1 MTGGRMMPETK
12 SAQAENAADKENS
25 QTAQTAE
32 NNETAQNEQ
41 ACEKDC
47 TQNEATDKKKKQ
59 GSKKKK
65 DNELEEKFK
74 QLNDTYLRMLAEYD
88 NYRKRTQKEKESMF
102 SDGISKVVSAILPVI
117 DNFERALISDSSDEE
132 FKNGVDM
139 IYKQLVTTLEGLGVR
154 ELECQG
160 KVFDP
165 TMHNAIMHID
175 DEQYGENEIVEVFQK
190 GYIYKDETVLRHAV
204 VKVAN

>member
-1 MTGGRMMPETK
+1 MPETK
-12 SAQAENAADKENS
+12 SVQAENAANTEN
-25 QTAQTAE
+25 TQTAE
-32 NNETAQNEQ
+32 SSEAAKDTQSCENSCNKNEIN
-41 ACEKDC
+41 
-47 TQNEATDKKKKQ
+47 DKKEKKQ

-65 DNELEEKFK
+65 DSELEEKFN

-102 SDGISKVVSAILPVI
+102 SDGISKVVLAILPVI
-117 DNFERALISDSSDEE
+117 DNFERALISNSSDEE

-165 TMHNAIMHID
+165 TRHNAIMHID

-190 GYIYKDETVLRHAV
+190 GYIYKDETVIRHTV